1 MATKDLEYSN
11 EADIA
16 LAFRTSQMTFKS
28 GYTRP
33 TAFRRRQLEQL
44 WQLVDDNVD
53 RLCEAL
59 YHDLRKP
66 RFEAEAMEL
75 LVLKQEINDA
85 LLHLDEWVKDE
96 RTKPSLI
103 NRFGSICLKR
113 KEPKGTVLIIGAWNY
128 PLSLAFAP
136 LIGAIAAGC
145 TVVIKPSELAPSTAK
160 AISELLPQYL
170 DNNAFH
176 VINGSAQETTRLL
189 AQKWDHIFYTG
200 NGGVAKIIMKAAAK
214 HLTSLT
220 LELGGKSPVVIDEN
234 TNMTVAAKRV
244 VFGKMMN
251 AGQTCVAP
259 DYVLITAKAE
269 AKFIAALKEGLLT
282 MFGENPQTSED
293 FGRIVN
299 DRHFKRLHKM
309 LTGGKS
315 RDIVIGGQTDEK
327 DLYIAPTVIAN
338 VERDDILMQ
347 DEIFGPLLPLVRVVD
362 VDDAI
367 EFINSMDEP
376 LALYIFSSNKKLIKK
391 VLDSTRSGGVVVNDT
406 MMHVSERTLPFGGIG
421 PSGMGNY
428 HGEHSFLAF
437 THIRSTM
444 IKDMNPL
451 SEAAM
456 SLRYAPYNSTKIMFA
471 KLALERVPD
480 FKRGFIARHLKWIVL
495 VFVFGI
501 AYRRRRRRIA

>member
-1 MATKDLEYSN
+1 MATKHLEYST

-33 TAFRRRQLEQL
+33 TAFRRHQLEQL
-44 WQLVDDNVD
+44 WRLVDDNVD
-53 RLCEAL
+53 QLCEAMFQ
-59 YHDLRKP
+59 DLRKP

-75 LVLKQEINDA
+75 LALKREINDA

-96 RTKPSLI
+96 RTTPSLI
-103 NRFGSICLKR
+103 NRLGSVCLKR
-113 KEPKGTVLIIGAWNY
+113 KEPKGTALIISTWNY
-128 PLSLAFAP
+128 PVNLTFTP
-136 LIGAIAAGC
+136 LVGAIAAGC
-145 TVVIKPSELAPSTAK
+145 TAVIKPSEMAPSTAR
-160 AISELLPQYL
+160 AISELLPRYL

-176 VINGSAQETTRLL
+176 VINGGAHETTRLL

-200 NGGVAKIIMKAAAK
+200 NGGVAKIVMKAAAK

-220 LELGGKSPVVIDEN
+220 LELGGKNPVVIDEN

-244 VFGKMMN
+244 LFGKLMN
-251 AGQTCVAP
+251 AGQTCISP

-282 MFGENPQTSED
+282 MFGENPQTSQD

-299 DRHFKRLHKM
+299 DRHFKRLQDA
-309 LTGGKS
+309 LTGSKS
-315 RDIVIGGQTDEK
+315 REIVIGGQTDES

-338 VERDDILMQ
+338 VERDDILLQ

-376 LALYIFSSNKKLIKK
+376 LALYVFSSNKKLIKK
-391 VLDSTRSGGVVVNDT
+391 VLDSTRSGGVLVNDT
-406 MMHVSERTLPFGGIG
+406 VMHANEGTLPFGGIG

-428 HGEHSFLAF
+428 HGEFSFLAF

-444 IKDMNPL
+444 ITDMNPV
-451 SEAAM
+451 SEAVM
-456 SLRYAPYNSTKIMFA
+456 SLRYAPYNSTKIMLA
-471 KLALERVPD
+471 KLALEGVPD
-480 FKRGFIARHLKWIVL
+480 FKRGFIAKHLKWIVL
-495 VFVFGI
+495 MLVFGI
-501 AYRRRRRRIA
+501 AYRRAA

>member
-1 MATKDLEYSN
+1 MASTHLEYSN
-11 EADIA
+11 EAAIA
-16 LAFRTSQMTFKS
+16 LAFRASQMTFKS
-28 GYTRP
+28 GHTRP

-53 RLCEAL
+53 RLCGAM

-66 RFEAEAMEL
+66 RFESEAMEL
-75 LVLKQEINDA
+75 LILKQEINDA
-85 LLHLDEWVKDE
+85 LVYLDEWVKDE
-96 RTKPSLI
+96 KTKPSLA
-103 NRFGSICLKR
+103 NRFGSVCLKR

-128 PLSLAFAP
+128 PVSLAFAP
-136 LIGAIAAGC
+136 LVGAIAAGC
-145 TVVIKPSELAPSTAK
+145 TAVIKPSELAPSTAK
-160 AISELLPQYL
+160 IISDLLPRYL
-170 DNNAFH
+170 DNDAFH
-176 VINGSAQETTRLL
+176 VINGGAHETTKLL

-200 NGGVAKIIMKAAAK
+200 NGAVAKIVMKAAAK

-220 LELGGKSPVVIDEN
+220 LELGGKNPVVIDEN

-269 AKFIAALKEGLLT
+269 AKFIAALKEALLT
-282 MFGENPQTSED
+282 MFGENPQVSED

-309 LTGGKS
+309 LTEGKS
-315 RDIVIGGQTDEK
+315 HDIAIGGQTDES
-327 DLYIAPTVIAN
+327 DLYVAPTVIAN

-362 VDDAI
+362 IDDAI

-376 LALYIFSSNKKLIKK
+376 LALYIFSSNKKLVKK
-391 VLDSTRSGGVVVNDT
+391 VLDSTRSGGVLVNDT
-406 MMHVSERTLPFGGIG
+406 MMHVGERTLPFGGTG
-421 PSGMGNY
+421 SSGMGNY
-428 HGEHSFLAF
+428 RGEFSFLAF
-437 THIRSTM
+437 THVRSTM
-444 IKDMNPL
+444 IKDMSPV

-456 SLRYAPYNSTKIMFA
+456 SLRYAPYNSTKIMLA

-480 FKRGFIARHLKWIVL
+480 FKRGFVAKHLKWIAL
-495 VFVFGI
+495 MLVFGI
-501 AYRRRRRRIA
+501 AYRRAA